1 MDPTCIITYAN
12 QKGGVG
18 KTTLCALFASYLVSK
33 GHRVAVFDTDPQ
45 QSIAKKRASDMEVY
59 SGCQVPYAVYSFSL
73 NNEKSLISLIG
84 NIRGSG
90 HFDFVLFD
98 SAGSLTDQALLA
110 LFANTDYL
118 LTPFH
123 YDYLSVP
130 STAVFIALIVKLRKS
145 LGRQMKTR
153 HYLIPNL
160 DDPRVGI
167 SEEKA
172 LWDETEEKFSRHAV
186 ITPRIGKRA
195 TMERFSTMS
204 EMDEQMIVVSPAFEI
219 IYKDI
224 SALQTI
230 Q

>member
-1 MDPTCIITYAN
+1 
-12 QKGGVG
+12 
-18 KTTLCALFASYLVSK
+18 
-33 GHRVAVFDTDPQ
+33 
-45 QSIAKKRASDMEVY
+45 MEVY

-73 NNEKSLISLIG
+73 NNEKALISLIG

-160 DDPRVGI
+160 DDPRVGT

-172 LWDETEEKFSRHAV
+172 LWAETEEKFSRHAV

>member
-45 QSIAKKRASDMEVY
+45 QSIAKKRASDIEVY

-73 NNEKSLISLIG
+73 NNEKALISLIG

-98 SAGSLTDQALLA
+98 SAGSLTDQTLLA

-145 LGRQMKTR
+145 LGQQMKTR

-160 DDPRVGI
+160 DDPRVGT

-172 LWDETEEKFSRHAV
+172 LWAETEEKFSRHAV

-204 EMDEQMIVVSPAFEI
+204 EMDEQMVVVSPAFES

-224 SALQTI
+224 SALQTV

>member
-45 QSIAKKRASDMEVY
+45 QSIAKKRASDMGVY

-73 NNEKSLISLIG
+73 NNEKALISLIG

-145 LGRQMKTR
+145 LGQQMKTR

-160 DDPRVGI
+160 DDPRVGT

-172 LWDETEEKFSRHAV
+172 LWTETEEKFSRHAV

-219 IYKDI
+219 IYQDI

>member
-73 NNEKSLISLIG
+73 NNEKALISLIG

-98 SAGSLTDQALLA
+98 SARSLKDQALLA

-160 DDPRVGI
+160 DDPRVGT

-172 LWDETEEKFSRHAV
+172 LWAETEEKFSRHAV